1 MQSFPW
7 NSIAT
12 ELGEDG
18 LPVYDRAYSA
28 DDLREVYETFFSD
41 GVFLTQDGGAFK
53 VSPDT
58 GMTVVV
64 APGKCCIK
72 GTVGWEDEERKLIL
86 QASASDLDRIDTVVL
101 RWNTNTEARSI
112 DLYVKTGVA
121 AEAPKRPELTR
132 NDSVY
137 ELGLADI
144 FVAKETASIVRQRVT
159 DTRMES
165 LRCGA
170 VTPLLFIDTTSFYD
184 QLQAQTDVAVKL
196 AQDAIDDTIAG
207 NLQIQIDDL
216 EINKLNNSGG
226 NTYVGGLT
234 IEAAGGM
241 APLLV
246 RDYNSVDTLK
256 VSGQG
261 IDRCQWVDGVLHYV
275 NFLLLGPNASSL
287 GKPLI
292 LSSGGTGAK
301 TAQSARM
308 NLGIPRI
315 YKGSVPVRLYRNSSG
330 VVNSAVLNVPFLNVD
345 NLYAFTKP
353 PIVFTQISG
362 TAYHKYIST
371 NVHGVTNSKCV
382 IDVESTYSG
391 SYDTS
396 FTINYLAI
404 GDDYPT

>member
-184 QLQAQTDVAVKL
+184 QLQAQTDVAVEL
-196 AQDAIDDTIAG
+196 ANAALHDSMLGYFIDTVYPVG
-207 NLQIQIDDL
+207 SFYMSMNPTNPHDL
-216 EINKLNNSGG
+216 
-226 NTYVGGLT
+226 
-234 IEAAGGM
+234 
-241 APLLV
+241 
-246 RDYNSVDTLK
+246 
-256 VSGQG
+256 
-261 IDRCQWVDGVLHYV
+261 
-275 NFLLLGPNASSL
+275 F
-287 GKPLI
+287 
-292 LSSGGTGAK
+292 GGTWTKLEDYYLRAGSDTNTGGSNAK
-301 TAQSARM
+301 TLTVE
-308 NLGIPRI
+308 NIPEHNHSMI
-315 YKGSVPVRLYRNSSG
+315 HTHTTAAHSHGTGDTYNTKFAAYSPEVTLTTTYFTPDNSINGSKVPK
-330 VVNSAVLNVPFLNVD
+330 VLDFFDGTMALRTP
-345 NLYAFTKP
+345 T
-353 PIVFTQISG
+353 G
-362 TAYHKYIST
+362 TAAPST
-371 NVHGVTNSKCV
+371 NSQSTNTTGTAGAGTPFDIMPKYQNIHV
-382 IDVESTYSG
+382 WYRV
-391 SYDTS
+391 
-396 FTINYLAI
+396 A
-404 GDDYPT
+404 